1 MKHLSGVNMLTII
14 SASLRSSSS
23 SRVLAKVAHE
33 VAQQSG
39 IRSRIVDLR
48 DFSLT
53 LCDGEESFS
62 LQQVEQLKEIL
73 RESQAVIFASP
84 IYNYDVSSALK
95 NLIEHVGGE
104 LNDKV
109 VGLMC
114 AAGGERS
121 YMSGMPFL
129 NSLMLDFRSLI
140 VPRFVYAT
148 QRAFSD
154 ERVMDEQIVGRI
166 KNLVLET
173 DRITQALLP
182 MR

>member
-1 MKHLSGVNMLTII
+1 MLTLI
-14 SASLRSSSS
+14 SASLSPSSS
-23 SRVLAKVAHE
+23 SRILAQVAHE

-53 LCDGEESFS
+53 LCDGNTSFS
-62 LQQVEQLKEIL
+62 QPQVEQLTEIL
-73 RESQAVIFASP
+73 RESHAVIFASP

-104 LNDKV
+104 ITDKV

-114 AAGGERS
+114 AAGGERA
-121 YMSGMPFL
+121 YMSGLPFL

-148 QRAFSD
+148 ERAFSD
-154 ERVMDEQIVGRI
+154 GRVVDQQILERI

-173 DRITQALLP
+173 DRITQALLSNP
-182 MR
+182 ARLET